1 LTRADSEQRRV
12 NFVALKK
19 DRFMGLENVEHLSSQ
34 ELGERFDFLVENV
47 REYAIFLV
55 DPNGRVLCWNP
66 GAARLFGYQSN
77 EAAGRHFSR
86 FFSDE
91 DIRSGRPEHEL
102 EQARSDGHVDSVCW
116 QVRKDGSRFWC
127 ATTTTPLFD
136 ETKHIRSFARVMHDL
151 TDTQDLAGQRK
162 RADDLADA
170 NRGKEEFMALL
181 SHELRNP
188 LAPILNALSI
198 QRDIKTADPILQQAG
213 RVIERQVGQMVRL
226 VDDLLDIARITKGKL
241 SFTKEPV
248 ELRVIVN
255 NAVEAS
261 RSFSDA
267 RKHELSVSL
276 PTESIW
282 IDGDPVRLEQIFV
295 NLLNNAAKYTS
306 PGGLIRV
313 SVHQE
318 AGEGVVILRDNGAG
332 ISPEMLPRVFDLF
345 TQVDGVANH
354 SHGGLGIGLALVRTL
369 VEMHNGRVHVL
380 SEGLGKGS
388 QFTVRLPILKNPSPV
403 DSKLPGRTVTPTG
416 RTLHIL
422 IVEDDVDSG
431 DMLSMLLRLKG
442 HEVCVARTGQ
452 TALELATTFHPNVV
466 LCDIGLPGF
475 DGYQV
480 ARGLRDIPACK
491 DSILCALTGYT
502 PSESDRDRLPQ
513 SGFDHHFVKPVAIET
528 LLALFKTLGS

>member
-1 LTRADSEQRRV
+1 
-12 NFVALKK
+12 
-19 DRFMGLENVEHLSSQ
+19 MGLENAEHLSSQ
-34 ELGERFDFLVENV
+34 ELGERFDLLVENV

-55 DPNGRVLCWNP
+55 DPDGRVLCWNP
-66 GAARLFGYQSN
+66 GAARLFGYQSH
-77 EAAGRHFSR
+77 EAAGQHFSR
-86 FFSDE
+86 FYSDE
-91 DIRSGRPEHEL
+91 DTRIGRPEYEL
-102 EQARSDGHVDSVCW
+102 EQARSEGHVDSVCW

-127 ATTTTPLFD
+127 AATMTPLFD
-136 ETKHIRSFARVMHDL
+136 ETKHIRSFARVTHDL
-151 TDTQDLAGQRK
+151 TDTQDLESQRK

-241 SFTKEPV
+241 SLTKEPV

-267 RKHELSVSL
+267 RKQELSVSL
-276 PTESIW
+276 PIESIW
-282 IDGDPVRLEQIFV
+282 VDADPVRLEQIFV
-295 NLLNNAAKYTS
+295 NLLNNAAKYTG

-318 AGEGVVILRDNGAG
+318 ASEGVVTLLDNGAG
-332 ISPEMLPRVFDLF
+332 ISPEMLPRIFDLF
-345 TQVDGVANH
+345 TQVDGVASH
-354 SHGGLGIGLALVRTL
+354 SHGGLGIGLALVHTL
-369 VEMHNGRVHVL
+369 VEMHNGQVHAM

-388 QFTVRLPILKNPSPV
+388 EFTVRLPMLKNPPPV
-403 DSKLPGRTVTPTG
+403 DSPHPPGRIANPAS
-416 RTLHIL
+416 RTLRIL

-431 DMLSMLLRLKG
+431 DMLSMLLRLRG
-442 HEVCVARTGQ
+442 HEVRVARTGQ
-452 TALELATTFHPNVV
+452 TALELAATLCPNVV

-480 ARGLRDIPACK
+480 ATALRNMPACR

-502 PSESDRDRLPQ
+502 PSEADRNRLPQ
-513 SGFDHHFVKPVAIET
+513 SGFDHHFIKPVVIEK
-528 LLALFKTLGS
+528 LLALFKSLES

>member
-1 LTRADSEQRRV
+1 MA
-12 NFVALKK
+12 
-19 DRFMGLENVEHLSSQ
+19 LENAEHLSSQ
-34 ELGERFDFLVENV
+34 ELEERFELLVANV

-55 DPNGRVLCWNP
+55 DPDGRVLCWNP
-66 GAARLFGYQSN
+66 GAARLFGYQSH
-77 EAAGRHFSR
+77 EAAGQHFSR
-86 FFSDE
+86 FYADE
-91 DIRSGRPEHEL
+91 DIRSGRPEYDL
-102 EQARSDGHVDSVCW
+102 NQARADGHVDSVCW
-116 QVRKDGSRFWC
+116 QVRKDGCRFWC
-127 ATTTTPLFD
+127 ATTLTPLFD
-136 ETKHIRSFARVMHDL
+136 ETKHVRSFARVTHDL
-151 TDTQDLAGQRK
+151 TDTQDLEGQRK

-213 RVIERQVGQMVRL
+213 KVIERQVGQMVRL

-241 SFTKEPV
+241 SLTKEPV

-267 RKHELSVSL
+267 RKQELSVSL

-282 IDGDPVRLEQIFV
+282 VDGDPVRLEQIFV

-313 SVHQE
+313 SVRPE
-318 AGEGVVILRDNGAG
+318 AGEGVVTLRDNGAG
-332 ISPEMLPRVFDLF
+332 ISPEMLPRIFDLF
-345 TQVDGVANH
+345 TQVDGVSSH

-369 VEMHNGRVHVL
+369 VEMHSGQIHVV

-388 QFTVRLPILKNPSPV
+388 EFTVRLPILTHAPRRV
-403 DSKLPGRTVTPTG
+403 DSESPGPSGPPLG
-416 RTLHIL
+416 RTLRIL

-442 HEVCVARTGQ
+442 HEVSVARTGQ
-452 TALELATTFHPNVV
+452 MALDLAATFCPNVV

-480 ARGLRDIPACK
+480 ARGLRDLPACR

-502 PSESDRDRLPQ
+502 PSEADRNRLPQ
-513 SGFDHHFVKPVAIET
+513 SGFDHHFIKPVAIEK
-528 LLALFKTLGS
+528 LLTLFKTLES

>member
-1 LTRADSEQRRV
+1 
-12 NFVALKK
+12 
-19 DRFMGLENVEHLSSQ
+19 MGLENVEHLSSQ
-34 ELGERFDFLVENV
+34 ELEERFDLLVANV

-55 DPNGRVLCWNP
+55 DPDGRVLCWNP
-66 GAARLFGYQSN
+66 GAARLLGYESH
-77 EAAGRHFSR
+77 EAAGQHFSQ

-91 DIRSGRPEHEL
+91 DIRSGRPGREL
-102 EQARSDGHVDSVCW
+102 NQARAEGHVDSICW
-116 QVRKDGSRFWC
+116 QVRKDGSRFWS
-127 ATTTTPLFD
+127 ATTMTPLFD
-136 ETKHIRSFARVMHDL
+136 ETRHIRSFARVTHDL
-151 TDTQDLAGQRK
+151 TDTQDLEGQRK

-241 SFTKEPV
+241 SLTKEPV
-248 ELRVIVN
+248 ELRVILN
-255 NAVEAS
+255 NAVEAA

-282 IDGDPVRLEQIFV
+282 VDADPLRLEQVFV

-313 SVHQE
+313 SVQQE
-318 AGEGVVILRDNGAG
+318 AGEGVVTVRDNGAG
-332 ISPEMLPRVFDLF
+332 ISPEMLPRIFDLF
-345 TQVDGVANH
+345 TQVDGVASH

-369 VEMHNGRVHVL
+369 VEMHNGQIHVV

-388 QFTVRLPILKNPSPV
+388 EFTVSLPILTKTPPV
-403 DSKLPGRTVTPTG
+403 DSESPGRIAPSIG
-416 RTLHIL
+416 RTLRIL

-452 TALELATTFHPNVV
+452 TAFDLAATFRPNVV

-480 ARGLRDIPACK
+480 ARGLRDMPACR

-502 PSESDRDRLPQ
+502 PSEADRNRLPQ
-513 SGFDHHFVKPVAIET
+513 SGFDHHFIKPVAIEK
-528 LLALFKTLGS
+528 LLTLFKTLES

>member
-1 LTRADSEQRRV
+1 
-12 NFVALKK
+12 
-19 DRFMGLENVEHLSSQ
+19 MGLENAEQLSSQ
-34 ELGERFDFLVENV
+34 DLEERFALLVANV

-55 DPNGRVLCWNP
+55 DPDGRVLCWNP
-66 GAARLFGYQSN
+66 GAARLFGYQSH
-77 EAAGRHFSR
+77 EAAGLHLSR
-86 FFSDE
+86 FYSEE
-91 DIRSGRPEHEL
+91 DIRLGRPEHEL
-102 EQARSDGHVDSVCW
+102 AQARAEGHVDNVCW
-116 QVRKDGSRFWC
+116 QVREDGSRFWS
-127 ATTTTPLFD
+127 ATTMTPLFD
-136 ETKHIRSFARVMHDL
+136 ETRHIRSFARVTHDL
-151 TDTQDLAGQRK
+151 TDTRDLEGQRK

-170 NRGKEEFMALL
+170 NRAKEEFMALL

-241 SFTKEPV
+241 SLTKEPV
-248 ELRVIVN
+248 ELRVILN
-255 NAVEAS
+255 NAVEAC

-282 IDGDPVRLEQIFV
+282 VDGDPVRLEQIFV
-295 NLLNNAAKYTS
+295 NLLNNAAKYTG

-313 SVHQE
+313 SVHRE
-318 AGEGVVILRDNGAG
+318 AGEGVVTLRDNGAG
-332 ISPEMLPRVFDLF
+332 ISPEMLPRIFDLF
-345 TQVDGVANH
+345 AQVDGVAGH
-354 SHGGLGIGLALVRTL
+354 SHGGLGIGLALVHTL
-369 VEMHNGRVHVL
+369 VEMHNGQVHAV

-388 QFTVRLPILKNPSPV
+388 EFTVRLPLLKNPPAV
-403 DSKLPGRTVTPTG
+403 DSHSPGRIAPPIRG
-416 RTLHIL
+416 KLRIL

-452 TALELATTFHPNVV
+452 SALELAATFRPNVV

-480 ARGLRDIPACK
+480 ATALRAMPQCK

-502 PSESDRDRLPQ
+502 PSEADRNRLPQ
-513 SGFDHHFVKPVAIET
+513 SGFDRHFIKPVAIDD
-528 LLALFKTLGS
+528 LLALFKSIES